1 MALKQDFGNIDKIL
15 NDNIDN
21 DIFKLNS
28 IICGYNISSWNI
40 FGDTIFL
47 ANRYSLIDSIP
58 HLIALDLKTLKKK
71 WQFNYEDG
79 EAGTGN
85 IINNSGLL
93 YFGGERF
100 LHVLDMKN
108 GNEKWKFE

>member
-47 ANRYSLIDSIP
+47 ANRCSLIDSIP
-58 HLIALDLKTLKKK
+58 HLIALDLKT
-71 WQFNYEDG
+71 
-79 EAGTGN
+79 
-85 IINNSGLL
+85 
-93 YFGGERF
+93 
-100 LHVLDMKN
+100 
-108 GNEKWKFE
+108 